1 MFYICSILIT
11 NQNFYTVCTS
21 TKSKSVISSK
31 SISALFEDKNI
42 KGGVFTIKSL
52 KTNTEFT
59 YSISRSE
66 FNKKWYTHV
75 NVEMGYLNFNR
86 LGTYI
91 NGKITNKGSL
101 VNTPSAQ
108 AIAFV
113 LKAVEDKR
121 FDWLDSVM
129 NTYHIGKCIRC
140 GKELTDSQSIELGL
154 GPICADKL

>member
-1 MFYICSILIT
+1 M
-11 NQNFYTVCTS
+11 CTS

-52 KTNTEFT
+52 KTSTEFT

-75 NVEMGYLNFNR
+75 KVEMGYLNFNR

-108 AIAFV
+108 AIA
-113 LKAVEDKR
+113 LQCR
-121 FDWLDSVM
+121 YRW
-129 NTYHIGKCIRC
+129 
-140 GKELTDSQSIELGL
+140 
-154 GPICADKL
+154 